1 MLSLLYLASPTLPIG
16 GFAYSQG
23 LAAAVEQG
31 WVTDRQSLRTWL
43 RGVLHHGIGH
53 LDLPVLLRM
62 HSAVSVKNAEELAR
76 LDARIQAG
84 RETMELLQEERHL
97 GRALGRLLQGQNLLP
112 PFPLPES
119 SGYVAVFA
127 AASVGL
133 GLAATD
139 ACTGFAWSW
148 IENQVA
154 VACKTIPL
162 GQTEAQ
168 SVLLG
173 MMPDIHE
180 TVRQAPSIKDHELG
194 SSLPGQALA
203 ASMHET
209 QYSRMFRS

>member
-1 MLSLLYLASPTLPIG
+1 MYLTSPTLPIG

-31 WVTDRQSLRTWL
+31 WVTDRKSLTDWL
-43 RGVLHHGIGH
+43 CGVLHNGLGR

-62 HSAVSVKNAEELAR
+62 HAAVTSKNQDELAR
-76 LDARIQAG
+76 LDTLVQAG
-84 RETMELLQEERHL
+84 RETMELLQEEQQL
-97 GRALGRLLQGQNLLP
+97 GRALARLLRGQDLLP
-112 PFPLPES
+112 PFPLAES

-127 AASVGL
+127 AASVSL
-133 GLAATD
+133 CLAATD
-139 ACTGFAWSW
+139 ACMGFAWSW
-148 IENQVA
+148 LENQVA

-168 SVLLG
+168 KVLLG
-173 MMPDIHE
+173 MMQDIHE
-180 TVRQAPSIKDHELG
+180 TVREAASIKDHELG
-194 SSLPGQALA
+194 GSLPGQALA